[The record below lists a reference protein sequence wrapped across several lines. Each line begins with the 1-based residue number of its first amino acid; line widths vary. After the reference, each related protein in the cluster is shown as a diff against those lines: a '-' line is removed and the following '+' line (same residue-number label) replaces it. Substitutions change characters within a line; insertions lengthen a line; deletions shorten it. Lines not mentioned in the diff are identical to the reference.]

1 MSEKIIIPI
10 VGMRFSKVFK
20 GLTKDEATKKSE
32 ELLEGISKG
41 ERVVLMAE
49 NDNPHDP
56 LAVISYM
63 KGDFYGWVKAAQ
75 KNIVRLLM
83 KDEQVV
89 ASYVCGSHVTY
100 FVEIETEGPL
110 ELHWEKL
117 YSMDTC
123 PLNDRIVTSMPLDER
138 RIAAEESEFR
148 RLLAE
153 VKRANLSSTEGCSCG
168 DLDSV
173 EGCSCGDLH
182 SAEVSSC
189 SDLHSMKVTSCSD
202 LDSVEVTKLRE
213 AFMDCAERMV
223 ESLGCSLSRESE
235 LTMSYVATSLMML
248 VADPKSKE
256 WGGEKLEQLAEK
268 AERKAADTT
277 RDTGEAIFNT
287 MLDSALNDTVMF
299 ERYEHSKGC
308 AIGKMKV
315 AQRRKCAGEL
325 KEWLRTMTSL
335 YDLLT
340 PLEDKNW
347 KELAAQI
354 RYLALAR
361 TDLYRVM
368 AAIALV
374 KKLEDSGVKSAYKGR
389 KEETLFTTEEEC
401 RKKAEEMK
409 ALLGDKAKIG
419 LDTSAENPLSCAVV
433 DIVKKK
439 WKVANPNTPALIRFL
454 TQYCGIELKKQE
466 KSVSNK
472 LRDLF
477 R

>member
-32 ELLEGISKG
+32 ELLEGISTG

-49 NDNPHDP
+49 HDNPHAP
-56 LAVISYM
+56 QAVISYM

-110 ELHWEKL
+110 ELHWEKV
-117 YSMDTC
+117 YSMDNC

-153 VKRANLSSTEGCSCG
+153 VKRTNLSSTEVC
-168 DLDSV
+168 
-173 EGCSCGDLH
+173 
-182 SAEVSSC
+182 SC
-189 SDLHSMKVTSCSD
+189 SDLHSMKVSSCSD
-202 LDSVEVTKLRE
+202 LHSNEVTKLRAE
-213 AFMDCAERMV
+213 FMDCAERMV

-315 AQRRKCAGEL
+315 TQRRECAGEL

-374 KKLEDSGVKSAYKGR
+374 KKLEDSGEKSAYKGR
-389 KEETLFTTEEEC
+389 KEETFFATEEEC

-409 ALLGDKAKIG
+409 ALLGDKVKIG

-433 DIVKKK
+433 DIVKNK
-439 WKVANPNTPALIRFL
+439 WKVAYPNAPALVRFL

>member
-1 MSEKIIIPI
+1 
-10 VGMRFSKVFK
+10 MRYSKVFK
-20 GLTKDEATKKSE
+20 GMTKDEATKKSE
-32 ELLEGISKG
+32 RLLEGISKG

-49 NDNPHDP
+49 NDNPVDP
-56 LAVISYM
+56 QAVISYM
-63 KGDFYGWVKAAQ
+63 KGDFYGWVKAAL

-117 YSMDTC
+117 YSMDNC

-153 VKRANLSSTEGCSCG
+153 VKRANLSSTEGCSC
-168 DLDSV
+168 
-173 EGCSCGDLH
+173 
-182 SAEVSSC
+182 
-189 SDLHSMKVTSCSD
+189 SD
-202 LDSVEVTKLRE
+202 LDSNEVTKLRE
-213 AFMDCAERMV
+213 SFMDCAERMV

-235 LTMSYVATSLMML
+235 LTMNYVATSLMML

-308 AIGKMKV
+308 EIGKMKV

-361 TDLYRVM
+361 TDLYSVM

-374 KKLEDSGVKSAYKGR
+374 KKLEDNGEKRANKKRNNES
-389 KEETLFTTEEEC
+389 LFATEEES
-401 RKKAEEMK
+401 RKMAKLFLASLPKDIELILNCEE
-409 ALLGDKAKIG
+409 D
-419 LDTSAENPLSCAVV
+419 NPLSIEAVKFANKY
-433 DIVKKK
+433 KKRNYG
-439 WKVANPNTPALIRFL
+439 VPALIRFL
-454 TQYCGIELKKQE
+454 CNYCHVQLTTQFNSAKTPIGNIRR
-466 KSVSNK
+466 NI
-472 LRDLF
+472 
-477 R
+477 

>member
-1 MSEKIIIPI
+1 
-10 VGMRFSKVFK
+10 MRYSKVFK
-20 GLTKDEATKKSE
+20 GMTKDEATEASQAH
-32 ELLEGISKG
+32 LEGISKG
-41 ERVVLMAE
+41 ERVVLMSE
-49 NDNPHDP
+49 NDNPVDP
-56 LAVISYM
+56 QAVISYM
-63 KGDFYGWVKAAQ
+63 KGDFYGWVKAAL

-100 FVEIETEGPL
+100 FVEIEIEGPL
-110 ELHWEKL
+110 ELQWEKL
-117 YSMDTC
+117 YSMDNC

-153 VKRANLSSTEGCSCG
+153 VKRANLSSTEVC
-168 DLDSV
+168 
-173 EGCSCGDLH
+173 
-182 SAEVSSC
+182 SC
-189 SDLHSMKVTSCSD
+189 SDLHSMKVSSCSD
-202 LDSVEVTKLRE
+202 LHSNEVTKLRA

-235 LTMSYVATSLMML
+235 LTMSFVATSLMML

-287 MLDSALNDTVMF
+287 MLDSALNDTAMIV
-299 ERYEHSKGC
+299 RYERSVGC
-308 AIGKMKV
+308 TIAEMKV

-361 TDLYRVM
+361 TDLYSVM

-374 KKLEDSGVKSAYKGR
+374 VRIEDSGKKSAYEGKNN
-389 KEETLFTTEEEC
+389 EYLFATEEES
-401 RKKAEEMK
+401 RKM
-409 ALLGDKAKIG
+409 AKIFLASLPKDIELI
-419 LDTSAENPLSCAVV
+419 LDCEEDNPLSIEAVKFANKY
-433 DIVKKK
+433 KKRNYG
-439 WKVANPNTPALIRFL
+439 APALIRFL
-454 TQYCGIELKKQE
+454 CNDCEVQLTTQFNSVKKPIGIIRR
-466 KSVSNK
+466 NI
-472 LRDLF
+472 
-477 R
+477 

>member
-10 VGMRFSKVFK
+10 VGMRYSKVFK
-20 GLTKDEATKKSE
+20 GLTKDEATEASQAH
-32 ELLEGISKG
+32 LEGISKG

-49 NDNPHDP
+49 NDNPVDP
-56 LAVISYM
+56 QAVISYM
-63 KGDFYGWVKAAQ
+63 KGDFYGWVKAAL

-89 ASYVCGSHVTY
+89 ASYLCGSHVTY

-117 YSMDTC
+117 YSMDNC

-153 VKRANLSSTEGCSCG
+153 VKRANLH
-168 DLDSV
+168 L
-173 EGCSCGDLH
+173 
-182 SAEVSSC
+182 AEVSSC
-189 SDLHSMKVTSCSD
+189 SDL
-202 LDSVEVTKLRE
+202 DSNEVTKLRA

-235 LTMSYVATSLMML
+235 LTMSFVATSLMML

-287 MLDSALNDTVMF
+287 MLDSALNDRVMF

-308 AIGKMKV
+308 EIGKMKV

-361 TDLYRVM
+361 TDLYSVM

-374 KKLEDSGVKSAYKGR
+374 KKLEDNGEKSAYKGR

-409 ALLGDKAKIG
+409 ALLGDKVKIG

-433 DIVKKK
+433 DIVKNK
-439 WKVANPNTPALIRFL
+439 WKVANPNAPALVRFL

>member
-1 MSEKIIIPI
+1 MNEKIIIPI
-10 VGMRFSKVFK
+10 VGMRYSKVFK
-20 GLTKDEATKKSE
+20 GMTKDEATEASQAH
-32 ELLEGISKG
+32 LEGISKG

-49 NDNPHDP
+49 NDNPVDP
-56 LAVISYM
+56 QAVISYM
-63 KGDFYGWVKAAQ
+63 KGDFYGWVKAAL

-117 YSMDTC
+117 YSMDNC

-153 VKRANLSSTEGCSCG
+153 VKRANLH
-168 DLDSV
+168 L
-173 EGCSCGDLH
+173 
-182 SAEVSSC
+182 AEVSSC
-189 SDLHSMKVTSCSD
+189 SDL
-202 LDSVEVTKLRE
+202 DSNEVTKLRA

-235 LTMSYVATSLMML
+235 LTMSFVATSLMML

-287 MLDSALNDTVMF
+287 MLDSALNDRVMF

-315 AQRRKCAGEL
+315 TQRRECAGEL

-361 TDLYRVM
+361 TDLYSVM

-374 KKLEDSGVKSAYKGR
+374 KKLEDSGEKSAYKGR
-389 KEETLFTTEEEC
+389 KEETFFATEEEC

-409 ALLGDKAKIG
+409 ALLGDKVKIG

-439 WKVANPNTPALIRFL
+439 WKVANPNAPALVRFL

>member
-1 MSEKIIIPI
+1 MNEKIIIPI
-10 VGMRFSKVFK
+10 VGMRYSKVFK
-20 GLTKDEATKKSE
+20 GMTKDEATEASQAH
-32 ELLEGISKG
+32 LEGISKG

-49 NDNPHDP
+49 NDNPVDP
-56 LAVISYM
+56 QAVISYM
-63 KGDFYGWVKAAQ
+63 KGDFYGWVKAAL

-117 YSMDTC
+117 YSMDNC

-153 VKRANLSSTEGCSCG
+153 VKRANLH
-168 DLDSV
+168 L
-173 EGCSCGDLH
+173 
-182 SAEVSSC
+182 AEVSSC
-189 SDLHSMKVTSCSD
+189 SDL
-202 LDSVEVTKLRE
+202 DSNEVTKLRA

-235 LTMSYVATSLMML
+235 LTMSFVATSLMML

-287 MLDSALNDTVMF
+287 MLDSALNDRVMF

-315 AQRRKCAGEL
+315 TQRRECAGEL

-361 TDLYRVM
+361 TDLYSVM

-374 KKLEDSGVKSAYKGR
+374 KKLEDSGEKSAYKGR
-389 KEETLFTTEEEC
+389 KEETFFATEEEC

-409 ALLGDKAKIG
+409 ALLGDKVKIG

-433 DIVKKK
+433 DIVKNK
-439 WKVANPNTPALIRFL
+439 WKVANPNAPALVRFL

>member
-83 KDEQVV
+83 KDDQVE
-89 ASYVCGSHVTY
+89 ATYVCGSHVTY

-153 VKRANLSSTEGCSCG
+153 VKRANLHSAEVCSCG

-173 EGCSCGDLH
+173 EGCSCSDLH
-182 SAEVSSC
+182 SMKVSSC
-189 SDLHSMKVTSCSD
+189 SDLHSN
-202 LDSVEVTKLRE
+202 EVTKLRA

-287 MLDSALNDTVMF
+287 MLDSALNDTAMIV
-299 ERYEHSKGC
+299 RYERFVGC
-308 AIGKMKV
+308 TIAEMKV
-315 AQRRKCAGEL
+315 TQRRKCAGEL
-325 KEWLRTMTSL
+325 KEWLRTMASL

-374 KKLEDSGVKSAYKGR
+374 KRIEDSGEKSAYKGR
-389 KEETLFTTEEEC
+389 KEESLFATEMEC
-401 RKKAEEMK
+401 REKAEEMK
-409 ALLGDKAKIG
+409 ALLGDKVKIG

-439 WKVANPNTPALIRFL
+439 WKVANPNAPALIRFL

>member
-1 MSEKIIIPI
+1 MNEKIIIPI
-10 VGMRFSKVFK
+10 VGMRYSKVFK
-20 GLTKDEATKKSE
+20 GMTKDEATEASQAH
-32 ELLEGISKG
+32 LEGISKG
-41 ERVVLMAE
+41 ERVVLMSE
-49 NDNPHDP
+49 NDNPVDP
-56 LAVISYM
+56 QAVISYM
-63 KGDFYGWVKAAQ
+63 KGDFYGWVKAAL

-117 YSMDTC
+117 YSMDNC

-153 VKRANLSSTEGCSCG
+153 VKRANLH
-168 DLDSV
+168 L
-173 EGCSCGDLH
+173 
-182 SAEVSSC
+182 AEVSSC
-189 SDLHSMKVTSCSD
+189 SDL
-202 LDSVEVTKLRE
+202 DSNEVTKLRA

-235 LTMSYVATSLMML
+235 LTMSFVATSLMML

-315 AQRRKCAGEL
+315 TQRRECAGEL

-361 TDLYRVM
+361 TDLYSVM

-374 KKLEDSGVKSAYKGR
+374 KKLEDSGEKSAYKGR
-389 KEETLFTTEEEC
+389 KEETFFATEEEC

-409 ALLGDKAKIG
+409 ALLGDKVKIG

-433 DIVKKK
+433 DIVKNK
-439 WKVANPNTPALIRFL
+439 WKVANPNAPALVRFL

>member
-1 MSEKIIIPI
+1 MNEKIIIPI
-10 VGMRFSKVFK
+10 VGMRYSKVFK
-20 GLTKDEATKKSE
+20 GMTKDEATEASQAH
-32 ELLEGISKG
+32 LEGISKG

-49 NDNPHDP
+49 NDNPVDP
-56 LAVISYM
+56 QAVISYM
-63 KGDFYGWVKAAQ
+63 KGDFYGWVKAAL

-153 VKRANLSSTEGCSCG
+153 VKRANLH
-168 DLDSV
+168 L
-173 EGCSCGDLH
+173 
-182 SAEVSSC
+182 AEVSSC
-189 SDLHSMKVTSCSD
+189 SDL
-202 LDSVEVTKLRE
+202 DSNEVTKLRA

-235 LTMSYVATSLMML
+235 LTMSFVATSLMML

-315 AQRRKCAGEL
+315 TQRRECAGEL

-374 KKLEDSGVKSAYKGR
+374 KKLEDSGEKSAYKGR
-389 KEETLFTTEEEC
+389 KEETFFATEEEC

-409 ALLGDKAKIG
+409 ALLGDKVKIG

-433 DIVKKK
+433 DIVKNK
-439 WKVANPNTPALIRFL
+439 WKVANPNAPALVRFL

>member
-1 MSEKIIIPI
+1 MNEKIIIPI
-10 VGMRFSKVFK
+10 VGMRYSKVFK
-20 GLTKDEATKKSE
+20 GMTKDEATEASQAH
-32 ELLEGISKG
+32 LEGISKG

-49 NDNPHDP
+49 NDNPVDP
-56 LAVISYM
+56 QAVISYM
-63 KGDFYGWVKAAQ
+63 KGDFYGWVKAAL

-117 YSMDTC
+117 YSMDNC

-153 VKRANLSSTEGCSCG
+153 VKRANLH
-168 DLDSV
+168 L
-173 EGCSCGDLH
+173 
-182 SAEVSSC
+182 AEVS
-189 SDLHSMKVTSCSD
+189 SCSD
-202 LDSVEVTKLRE
+202 LDSVEVTKLRA

-235 LTMSYVATSLMML
+235 LTMSFVATSLMML

-315 AQRRKCAGEL
+315 TQRRECAGEL

-361 TDLYRVM
+361 TDLYSVM

-374 KKLEDSGVKSAYKGR
+374 KKLEDSGEKSAYKGR
-389 KEETLFTTEEEC
+389 KEETFFATEEEC

-409 ALLGDKAKIG
+409 ALLGDKVKIG

-433 DIVKKK
+433 DIVKNK
-439 WKVANPNTPALIRFL
+439 WKVAYPNAPALVRFL

>member
-1 MSEKIIIPI
+1 MNEKIIIPI
-10 VGMRFSKVFK
+10 VGMRYSKVFK
-20 GLTKDEATKKSE
+20 GMTKDEATEASQAH
-32 ELLEGISKG
+32 LEGISKG
-41 ERVVLMAE
+41 ERVVLTTE
-49 NDNPHDP
+49 NDNPVDP
-56 LAVISYM
+56 QAVISYM
-63 KGDFYGWVKAAQ
+63 KGDFYGWVKAAL

-117 YSMDTC
+117 YSMDNC

-153 VKRANLSSTEGCSCG
+153 VKRANLH
-168 DLDSV
+168 L
-173 EGCSCGDLH
+173 
-182 SAEVSSC
+182 AEVSSC
-189 SDLHSMKVTSCSD
+189 SDL
-202 LDSVEVTKLRE
+202 DSNEVTKLRA

-223 ESLGCSLSRESE
+223 ESSGCSLSRESE

-248 VADPKSKE
+248 LADPKSKE

-315 AQRRKCAGEL
+315 TQRRECAGEL

-361 TDLYRVM
+361 TDLYSVM

-374 KKLEDSGVKSAYKGR
+374 KKLEDSGEKSAYKGR
-389 KEETLFTTEEEC
+389 KEETFFATEEEC

-409 ALLGDKAKIG
+409 ALLGDKVKIG

-433 DIVKKK
+433 DIVKNK
-439 WKVANPNTPALIRFL
+439 WKVAYPNAPALVRFL

>member
-1 MSEKIIIPI
+1 MNEKIIIPI
-10 VGMRFSKVFK
+10 VGMRYSKVFK
-20 GLTKDEATKKSE
+20 GMTKDEATEASQAH
-32 ELLEGISKG
+32 LEGISKG

-63 KGDFYGWVKAAQ
+63 KGDFYGWVKAGQ

-83 KDEQVV
+83 KDDQVV

-117 YSMDTC
+117 YSMDNC
-123 PLNDRIVTSMPLDER
+123 PLNHRIVTSMPLDER

-153 VKRANLSSTEGCSCG
+153 VKRANLH
-168 DLDSV
+168 L
-173 EGCSCGDLH
+173 
-182 SAEVSSC
+182 AEVSSC
-189 SDLHSMKVTSCSD
+189 SDL
-202 LDSVEVTKLRE
+202 DSNEVTKLRA

-374 KKLEDSGVKSAYKGR
+374 KKLEDSGEKSAYKGR
-389 KEETLFTTEEEC
+389 KEETFFTTEEEC

-409 ALLGDKAKIG
+409 ALLGDKVKIG

-433 DIVKKK
+433 DIVKNK
-439 WKVANPNTPALIRFL
+439 WKVAYPNAPALVRFL

>member
-1 MSEKIIIPI
+1 MNEKIIIPI
-10 VGMRFSKVFK
+10 VGMRYSKVFK
-20 GLTKDEATKKSE
+20 GMTKDEATEASQAH
-32 ELLEGISKG
+32 LEGISKG

-49 NDNPHDP
+49 NDNPVDP
-56 LAVISYM
+56 QAVISYM
-63 KGDFYGWVKAAQ
+63 KGDFYGWVKAAL

-117 YSMDTC
+117 YSMDNC

-153 VKRANLSSTEGCSCG
+153 VKRANLH
-168 DLDSV
+168 L
-173 EGCSCGDLH
+173 
-182 SAEVSSC
+182 AEVSSC
-189 SDLHSMKVTSCSD
+189 SDL
-202 LDSVEVTKLRE
+202 DSNEVTKLRA

-235 LTMSYVATSLMML
+235 LTMSFVATSLMML

-315 AQRRKCAGEL
+315 TQRRECAGEL

-361 TDLYRVM
+361 TDLYSVM

-374 KKLEDSGVKSAYKGR
+374 KRLEDNGEKSAYKGR
-389 KEETLFTTEEEC
+389 KEETFFATEEEC

-409 ALLGDKAKIG
+409 ALLGDKVKIG

-439 WKVANPNTPALIRFL
+439 WKVAYPNTPALVRFL

>member
-1 MSEKIIIPI
+1 MNEKIIIPI
-10 VGMRFSKVFK
+10 VGMRYSKVFK
-20 GLTKDEATKKSE
+20 GMTKDEATEASQAH
-32 ELLEGISKG
+32 LEGISKG
-41 ERVVLMAE
+41 ERVVLMSE
-49 NDNPHDP
+49 NDNPVDP
-56 LAVISYM
+56 QAVISYM
-63 KGDFYGWVKAAQ
+63 KGDFYGWVKAAL

-117 YSMDTC
+117 YSMDNC

-153 VKRANLSSTEGCSCG
+153 VKRANLH
-168 DLDSV
+168 L
-173 EGCSCGDLH
+173 
-182 SAEVSSC
+182 AEVSSC
-189 SDLHSMKVTSCSD
+189 SDL
-202 LDSVEVTKLRE
+202 DSNEVTKLRA

-235 LTMSYVATSLMML
+235 LTMSFVATSLMML

-299 ERYEHSKGC
+299 ERYEHSKVC

-374 KKLEDSGVKSAYKGR
+374 KKLEDSGEKSAYKGR
-389 KEETLFTTEEEC
+389 KEETFFATEEEC

-409 ALLGDKAKIG
+409 ALLGDKVKIG

-433 DIVKKK
+433 DIVKNK
-439 WKVANPNTPALIRFL
+439 WKVANPNAPALVRFL

>member
-1 MSEKIIIPI
+1 MNEKIIIPI
-10 VGMRFSKVFK
+10 VGMRYSKVFK
-20 GLTKDEATKKSE
+20 GMTKDEATEASQAH
-32 ELLEGISKG
+32 LEGISKG

-49 NDNPHDP
+49 NDNPVDP
-56 LAVISYM
+56 QAVISYM
-63 KGDFYGWVKAAQ
+63 KGDFYGWVKAAL

-117 YSMDTC
+117 YSMDNC

-153 VKRANLSSTEGCSCG
+153 VKRANLH
-168 DLDSV
+168 L
-173 EGCSCGDLH
+173 
-182 SAEVSSC
+182 AEVSSC
-189 SDLHSMKVTSCSD
+189 SDL
-202 LDSVEVTKLRE
+202 DSNEVTKLRA

-235 LTMSYVATSLMML
+235 LTMSFVATSLMML

-315 AQRRKCAGEL
+315 TQRRECAGEL

-374 KKLEDSGVKSAYKGR
+374 KKLEDSGEKSAYKGR
-389 KEETLFTTEEEC
+389 KEETFFATEEEC

-409 ALLGDKAKIG
+409 ALLGDKVKIG

-433 DIVKKK
+433 DIVKNK
-439 WKVANPNTPALIRFL
+439 WKVANPNAPALVRFL

>member
-1 MSEKIIIPI
+1 MNEKIIIPI

-32 ELLEGISKG
+32 DLLEGISKG

-56 LAVISYM
+56 QAVISYM
-63 KGDFYGWVKAAQ
+63 KGDFYGWVKAAL

-117 YSMDTC
+117 YSMDNC

-153 VKRANLSSTEGCSCG
+153 VKRANL
-168 DLDSV
+168 
-173 EGCSCGDLH
+173 H
-182 SAEVSSC
+182 SMKVSSC
-189 SDLHSMKVTSCSD
+189 SDL
-202 LDSVEVTKLRE
+202 DSNEVTKLRA

-361 TDLYRVM
+361 TDLYSVM

-374 KKLEDSGVKSAYKGR
+374 KKLEDSGEKSAYKGR

-409 ALLGDKAKIG
+409 ALLGDKVKIG

-433 DIVKKK
+433 DIVKNK
-439 WKVANPNTPALIRFL
+439 WKVAYPNAPALVRFL

>member
-1 MSEKIIIPI
+1 MNEKIIIPI
-10 VGMRFSKVFK
+10 VGMRYSKVFK
-20 GLTKDEATKKSE
+20 GMTKDEATEASQAH
-32 ELLEGISKG
+32 LEGISKG
-41 ERVVLMAE
+41 ERVVLMSE
-49 NDNPHDP
+49 NDNPVDP
-56 LAVISYM
+56 QAVISYM
-63 KGDFYGWVKAAQ
+63 KGDFYGWVKAAL

-117 YSMDTC
+117 YSMDNC

-153 VKRANLSSTEGCSCG
+153 VKRANL
-168 DLDSV
+168 
-173 EGCSCGDLH
+173 H
-182 SAEVSSC
+182 SMKVSSC
-189 SDLHSMKVTSCSD
+189 SDL
-202 LDSVEVTKLRE
+202 DSNEVTKLRA

-235 LTMSYVATSLMML
+235 LTMSFVATSLMML

-315 AQRRKCAGEL
+315 TQRRECAGEL

-361 TDLYRVM
+361 TDLYSVM

-374 KKLEDSGVKSAYKGR
+374 KKLEDSGEKSAYKGR

-433 DIVKKK
+433 DIVKNK
-439 WKVANPNTPALIRFL
+439 WKVAYPNAPALVRFL

>member
-1 MSEKIIIPI
+1 MNEKIIIPI
-10 VGMRFSKVFK
+10 VGMRYSKVFK
-20 GLTKDEATKKSE
+20 GMTKDEATEASQAH
-32 ELLEGISKG
+32 LEGISKG
-41 ERVVLMAE
+41 ERVVLMSE
-49 NDNPHDP
+49 NDNPVDP
-56 LAVISYM
+56 QAVISYM
-63 KGDFYGWVKAAQ
+63 KGDFYGWVKAAL

-117 YSMDTC
+117 YSMDNC

-153 VKRANLSSTEGCSCG
+153 VKRANLSSTEVC
-168 DLDSV
+168 
-173 EGCSCGDLH
+173 
-182 SAEVSSC
+182 SC
-189 SDLHSMKVTSCSD
+189 SDLHSN
-202 LDSVEVTKLRE
+202 EVTKLRA

-315 AQRRKCAGEL
+315 TQRRECAGEL

-361 TDLYRVM
+361 TDLYSVM

-374 KKLEDSGVKSAYKGR
+374 KKLEDSGEKSAYKGR

-409 ALLGDKAKIG
+409 ALLGDKVKIG

-439 WKVANPNTPALIRFL
+439 WKVANPNAPALVRFL

>member
-32 ELLEGISKG
+32 DLLEGISKG

-83 KDEQVV
+83 KDDQAV

-117 YSMDTC
+117 YSMDNC

-153 VKRANLSSTEGCSCG
+153 VKRANLHSAEVCSCG

-173 EGCSCGDLH
+173 EGCSCSDLH
-182 SAEVSSC
+182 SMKVSSC
-189 SDLHSMKVTSCSD
+189 SDLHSN
-202 LDSVEVTKLRE
+202 EVTKLRA

-287 MLDSALNDTVMF
+287 MLDSALNDTAML
-299 ERYEHSKGC
+299 ERYERSVGC
-308 AIGKMKV
+308 TIAEMKV
-315 AQRRKCAGEL
+315 TQRRKCAGEL

-354 RYLALAR
+354 RYLAFAR

-374 KKLEDSGVKSAYKGR
+374 KKLEDSGEKSAYEGKNN
-389 KEETLFTTEEEC
+389 ESLFATEEES
-401 RKKAEEMK
+401 RKMAKKFLASLPKDIELILNSEE
-409 ALLGDKAKIG
+409 D
-419 LDTSAENPLSCAVV
+419 NPLTIEA
-433 DIVKKK
+433 IKFANKYKKRNYG
-439 WKVANPNTPALIRFL
+439 APALIRFL
-454 TQYCGIELKKQE
+454 CNYCHVQLTVLFGSA
-466 KSVSNK
+466 KSKIGVIRRNI
-472 LRDLF
+472 
-477 R
+477 

>member
-20 GLTKDEATKKSE
+20 GLTKDEATNKSE
-32 ELLEGISKG
+32 DLLEGISKG

-56 LAVISYM
+56 QAVISYM

-117 YSMDTC
+117 YSMDNC

-153 VKRANLSSTEGCSCG
+153 VKRANLNSN
-168 DLDSV
+168 

-189 SDLHSMKVTSCSD
+189 SDLHSN
-202 LDSVEVTKLRE
+202 EVTKLRA

-308 AIGKMKV
+308 AIAEMKV
-315 AQRRKCAGEL
+315 TQRRKCAGEL

-374 KKLEDSGVKSAYKGR
+374 KKLEDSGEKSAYKGR

-419 LDTSAENPLSCAVV
+419 LDTSAENPLSCAVI

>member
-1 MSEKIIIPI
+1 MNEKIIIPI
-10 VGMRFSKVFK
+10 VGMRYSKVFK
-20 GLTKDEATKKSE
+20 GMTKDEATEASQAH
-32 ELLEGISKG
+32 LEGISKG

-49 NDNPHDP
+49 NDNPVDP
-56 LAVISYM
+56 QAVISYM
-63 KGDFYGWVKAAQ
+63 KGDFYGWVKAAL

-117 YSMDTC
+117 YSMDNC

-153 VKRANLSSTEGCSCG
+153 VKRANLH
-168 DLDSV
+168 L
-173 EGCSCGDLH
+173 
-182 SAEVSSC
+182 AEVSSC
-189 SDLHSMKVTSCSD
+189 SDL
-202 LDSVEVTKLRE
+202 DSNEVTKLRA

-235 LTMSYVATSLMML
+235 LTMSFVATSLMML

-315 AQRRKCAGEL
+315 TQRRECAGEL

-361 TDLYRVM
+361 TDLYSVM

-374 KKLEDSGVKSAYKGR
+374 KKLEDSGEKSAYKGR

-409 ALLGDKAKIG
+409 ALLGDKVKIG

-433 DIVKKK
+433 DIVKNK
-439 WKVANPNTPALIRFL
+439 WKVANPNAPALVRFL

>member
-49 NDNPHDP
+49 NDNEHDP
-56 LAVISYM
+56 QAVISYM

-75 KNIVRLLM
+75 KNIVRLMM
-83 KDEQVV
+83 KDDQVE
-89 ASYVCGSHVTY
+89 ATYVCGSHVTY

-117 YSMDTC
+117 YSMDNC

-148 RLLAE
+148 RLLSE
-153 VKRANLSSTEGCSCG
+153 VKRANLSSTEVCSCG

-173 EGCSCGDLH
+173 EGF
-182 SAEVSSC
+182 SC
-189 SDLHSMKVTSCSD
+189 SDLHSMKVSSCSD
-202 LDSVEVTKLRE
+202 LHSNEVTKLRA

-287 MLDSALNDTVMF
+287 MLDSALNYTAMIV
-299 ERYEHSKGC
+299 RYERFVGC
-308 AIGKMKV
+308 TIAEMKV
-315 AQRRKCAGEL
+315 TQRRKCAGEL

-354 RYLALAR
+354 RYLAFAR

-374 KKLEDSGVKSAYKGR
+374 KRIEDSGEKSAYKGR
-389 KEETLFTTEEEC
+389 KKLSSPPRRNVAKRQ
-401 RKKAEEMK
+401 RK
-409 ALLGDKAKIG
+409 
-419 LDTSAENPLSCAVV
+419 
-433 DIVKKK
+433 
-439 WKVANPNTPALIRFL
+439 
-454 TQYCGIELKKQE
+454 
-466 KSVSNK
+466 
-472 LRDLF
+472 
-477 R
+477 

>member
-1 MSEKIIIPI
+1 MNEKIIIPI
-10 VGMRFSKVFK
+10 VGMRYSKVFK
-20 GLTKDEATKKSE
+20 GMTKDEATEASQAH
-32 ELLEGISKG
+32 LEGISKG

-49 NDNPHDP
+49 NDNPVDP
-56 LAVISYM
+56 QAVISYM
-63 KGDFYGWVKAAQ
+63 KGDFYGWVKAAL

-117 YSMDTC
+117 YSMDNC

-153 VKRANLSSTEGCSCG
+153 VKRANLH
-168 DLDSV
+168 L
-173 EGCSCGDLH
+173 
-182 SAEVSSC
+182 AEVSSC
-189 SDLHSMKVTSCSD
+189 SDL
-202 LDSVEVTKLRE
+202 DSNEVTKLRA

-315 AQRRKCAGEL
+315 TQRRECAGEL

-374 KKLEDSGVKSAYKGR
+374 KKLEDSGEKSAYKGR

>member
-1 MSEKIIIPI
+1 MNEKIIIPI
-10 VGMRFSKVFK
+10 VGMRYSKVFK
-20 GLTKDEATKKSE
+20 GMTKDEATEASQAH
-32 ELLEGISKG
+32 LAGISKG
-41 ERVVLMAE
+41 ERVVLRAE
-49 NDNPHDP
+49 NDNPVDP
-56 LAVISYM
+56 QAVISYM

-117 YSMDTC
+117 YSMDNC

-153 VKRANLSSTEGCSCG
+153 VKRANLH
-168 DLDSV
+168 L
-173 EGCSCGDLH
+173 
-182 SAEVSSC
+182 AEVSSC
-189 SDLHSMKVTSCSD
+189 SDL
-202 LDSVEVTKLRE
+202 DSNEVTKLRA

-248 VADPKSKE
+248 LADPKSKE

-315 AQRRKCAGEL
+315 TQRRECAGEL

-361 TDLYRVM
+361 TDLYSVM

-374 KKLEDSGVKSAYKGR
+374 KKLEDSGEKSAYKGR
-389 KEETLFTTEEEC
+389 KEETFFATEEEC

-433 DIVKKK
+433 DIVKNK
-439 WKVANPNTPALIRFL
+439 WKVANPNAPALVRFL

>member
-1 MSEKIIIPI
+1 MNEKIIIPI
-10 VGMRFSKVFK
+10 VGMRYSKVFK
-20 GLTKDEATKKSE
+20 GMPKDEATEASQAH
-32 ELLEGISKG
+32 LEGISKG
-41 ERVVLMAE
+41 ERVVLMSE
-49 NDNPHDP
+49 NDNPVDP
-56 LAVISYM
+56 QAVISYM
-63 KGDFYGWVKAAQ
+63 KGDFYGWVKAAL

-117 YSMDTC
+117 YSMDNC

-153 VKRANLSSTEGCSCG
+153 VKRANLH
-168 DLDSV
+168 L
-173 EGCSCGDLH
+173 
-182 SAEVSSC
+182 AEVSSC
-189 SDLHSMKVTSCSD
+189 SDL
-202 LDSVEVTKLRE
+202 DSNEVTKLRA

-235 LTMSYVATSLMML
+235 LTMSFVATSLMML

-315 AQRRKCAGEL
+315 TQRRECAGEL

-361 TDLYRVM
+361 TDLYSVM

-374 KKLEDSGVKSAYKGR
+374 KKLEDSGEKSAYKGR
-389 KEETLFTTEEEC
+389 KEETFFATEEEC

-409 ALLGDKAKIG
+409 ALLGDKVKIG

-433 DIVKKK
+433 DIVKNK
-439 WKVANPNTPALIRFL
+439 WKVAYPNAPALVRFL

>member
-1 MSEKIIIPI
+1 
-10 VGMRFSKVFK
+10 
-20 GLTKDEATKKSE
+20 
-32 ELLEGISKG
+32 
-41 ERVVLMAE
+41 
-49 NDNPHDP
+49 
-56 LAVISYM
+56 M
-63 KGDFYGWVKAAQ
+63 K
-75 KNIVRLLM
+75 
-83 KDEQVV
+83 
-89 ASYVCGSHVTY
+89 
-100 FVEIETEGPL
+100 
-110 ELHWEKL
+110 
-117 YSMDTC
+117 
-123 PLNDRIVTSMPLDER
+123 
-138 RIAAEESEFR
+138 
-148 RLLAE
+148 
-153 VKRANLSSTEGCSCG
+153 
-168 DLDSV
+168 
-173 EGCSCGDLH
+173 
-182 SAEVSSC
+182 
-189 SDLHSMKVTSCSD
+189 
-202 LDSVEVTKLRE
+202 VTKLRA

-235 LTMSYVATSLMML
+235 LTMSFVATSLMML

-287 MLDSALNDTVMF
+287 MLDSALNDKVMF

-308 AIGKMKV
+308 EIGKMKV

-325 KEWLRTMTSL
+325 KDWLHTMTSL

-361 TDLYRVM
+361 TDLYSVM

-374 KKLEDSGVKSAYKGR
+374 KKLEDNGEKSAYKGR

-409 ALLGDKAKIG
+409 ALLGDKVKIG

-433 DIVKKK
+433 DIVKNK
-439 WKVANPNTPALIRFL
+439 WKVANPNAPALVRFL

>member
-1 MSEKIIIPI
+1 MNEKIIIPI
-10 VGMRFSKVFK
+10 VGMRYSKVFK
-20 GLTKDEATKKSE
+20 GMTKDEATEASQAH
-32 ELLEGISKG
+32 LEGISKG

-49 NDNPHDP
+49 NDNPVDP
-56 LAVISYM
+56 QAVISYM
-63 KGDFYGWVKAAQ
+63 KGDFYGWVKAAL

-117 YSMDTC
+117 YSMDNC

-153 VKRANLSSTEGCSCG
+153 VKRANLH
-168 DLDSV
+168 L
-173 EGCSCGDLH
+173 
-182 SAEVSSC
+182 AEVSSC
-189 SDLHSMKVTSCSD
+189 SDL
-202 LDSVEVTKLRE
+202 DSNEVTKLRA

-235 LTMSYVATSLMML
+235 LTMSFVATSLMML

-315 AQRRKCAGEL
+315 TQRRECAGEL

-340 PLEDKNW
+340 PLESKNW

-361 TDLYRVM
+361 TDLYSVM

-374 KKLEDSGVKSAYKGR
+374 KKLEDSGEKSAYKGR

-409 ALLGDKAKIG
+409 ALLGDKVKIG

-433 DIVKKK
+433 DIVKNK
-439 WKVANPNTPALIRFL
+439 WKVANPNAPALVRFL

>member
-63 KGDFYGWVKAAQ
+63 KGDFYGWVKAAL

-117 YSMDTC
+117 YSMDNC

-153 VKRANLSSTEGCSCG
+153 VKRANLH
-168 DLDSV
+168 L
-173 EGCSCGDLH
+173 
-182 SAEVSSC
+182 AEVSSC
-189 SDLHSMKVTSCSD
+189 SDL
-202 LDSVEVTKLRE
+202 DSNEVTKLRA

-308 AIGKMKV
+308 AIGRMKV
-315 AQRRKCAGEL
+315 AQRRKCACEL
-325 KEWLRTMTSL
+325 KEWLRTMASL

-361 TDLYRVM
+361 TDLYSVM

-374 KKLEDSGVKSAYKGR
+374 KKLEDSGEKSAYKGR
-389 KEETLFTTEEEC
+389 KEETFFATEEEC

-409 ALLGDKAKIG
+409 ALLGDKVKIG

-433 DIVKKK
+433 DIVKNK
-439 WKVANPNTPALIRFL
+439 WKVAYPNAPALVRFL

>member
-32 ELLEGISKG
+32 DLLEGISKG

-63 KGDFYGWVKAAQ
+63 KGDFYGWVKAAL

-83 KDEQVV
+83 KDDQVE
-89 ASYVCGSHVTY
+89 ATYVCGSHVTY

-117 YSMDTC
+117 YSMDNC

-153 VKRANLSSTEGCSCG
+153 VKRANL
-168 DLDSV
+168 
-173 EGCSCGDLH
+173 H
-182 SAEVSSC
+182 SAEVCSC
-189 SDLHSMKVTSCSD
+189 SDLHSMKVSSCSD
-202 LDSVEVTKLRE
+202 LHSNEVTKLRA

-354 RYLALAR
+354 RYLAFAR

-374 KKLEDSGVKSAYKGR
+374 KKLEDSGEKSAYKGR

-409 ALLGDKAKIG
+409 ALLGDKVKIG

>member
-1 MSEKIIIPI
+1 MNEKIIIPI
-10 VGMRFSKVFK
+10 VGMRYSKVFK
-20 GLTKDEATKKSE
+20 GMTKDEATEASQAH
-32 ELLEGISKG
+32 LEGISKG
-41 ERVVLMAE
+41 ERVVLMSE
-49 NDNPHDP
+49 NDNPVDP
-56 LAVISYM
+56 QAVISYM
-63 KGDFYGWVKAAQ
+63 KGDFYGWVKAAL

-117 YSMDTC
+117 YSMDNC

-153 VKRANLSSTEGCSCG
+153 VKRANLH
-168 DLDSV
+168 L
-173 EGCSCGDLH
+173 
-182 SAEVSSC
+182 AEVSSC
-189 SDLHSMKVTSCSD
+189 SDL
-202 LDSVEVTKLRE
+202 DSNEVTKLRA

-235 LTMSYVATSLMML
+235 LTMSFVATSLMML

-315 AQRRKCAGEL
+315 TQRRECAGEL

-361 TDLYRVM
+361 TDLYSVM

-374 KKLEDSGVKSAYKGR
+374 KKLEDSGEKSAYKGR
-389 KEETLFTTEEEC
+389 KEETFFATEEEC

-439 WKVANPNTPALIRFL
+439 WNVANPNTPALIRFL

>member
-1 MSEKIIIPI
+1 MNEKIIIPI
-10 VGMRFSKVFK
+10 VGMRYSKVFK
-20 GLTKDEATKKSE
+20 GMTKDEATEASQAH
-32 ELLEGISKG
+32 LEGISKG

-49 NDNPHDP
+49 NDNPVDP
-56 LAVISYM
+56 QAVISYM
-63 KGDFYGWVKAAQ
+63 KGDFYGWVKAAL

-117 YSMDTC
+117 YSMDNC

-153 VKRANLSSTEGCSCG
+153 VKRANLH
-168 DLDSV
+168 L
-173 EGCSCGDLH
+173 
-182 SAEVSSC
+182 AEVSSC
-189 SDLHSMKVTSCSD
+189 SDL
-202 LDSVEVTKLRE
+202 DSNEVTKLRA

-235 LTMSYVATSLMML
+235 LTMSFVATSLMML

-308 AIGKMKV
+308 EIGKMKV
-315 AQRRKCAGEL
+315 TQRRECAGEL

-374 KKLEDSGVKSAYKGR
+374 KKLEDSGEKSAYKGR
-389 KEETLFTTEEEC
+389 KEETFFATEEEC

-409 ALLGDKAKIG
+409 ALLGDKVKIG

-433 DIVKKK
+433 DIVKNK
-439 WKVANPNTPALIRFL
+439 WKVANPNAPALVRFL

>member
-1 MSEKIIIPI
+1 MNEKIIIPI
-10 VGMRFSKVFK
+10 VGMRYSKVFK
-20 GLTKDEATKKSE
+20 GMTKDEATEASQAH
-32 ELLEGISKG
+32 LEGISKG
-41 ERVVLMAE
+41 ERVVLMSE
-49 NDNPHDP
+49 NDNPVDP
-56 LAVISYM
+56 QAVISYM
-63 KGDFYGWVKAAQ
+63 KGDFYGWVKAAL

-117 YSMDTC
+117 YSMDNC

-153 VKRANLSSTEGCSCG
+153 VKRANLH
-168 DLDSV
+168 L
-173 EGCSCGDLH
+173 
-182 SAEVSSC
+182 AEVSSC
-189 SDLHSMKVTSCSD
+189 SDL
-202 LDSVEVTKLRE
+202 DSNEVTKLRA

-235 LTMSYVATSLMML
+235 LTMSFVATSLMML

-308 AIGKMKV
+308 EIGKMKV
-315 AQRRKCAGEL
+315 TQRRKCAGEL

-374 KKLEDSGVKSAYKGR
+374 KKLEDSGEKSAYKGR

-409 ALLGDKAKIG
+409 ALLGDKVKIG

-433 DIVKKK
+433 DIVKNK
-439 WKVANPNTPALIRFL
+439 WKVAYPNAPALVRFL

>member
-1 MSEKIIIPI
+1 MNEKIIIPI
-10 VGMRFSKVFK
+10 VGMRYSKVFK
-20 GLTKDEATKKSE
+20 GMTKDEATEASQAH
-32 ELLEGISKG
+32 LEGISKG

-49 NDNPHDP
+49 NDNPVDP
-56 LAVISYM
+56 QAVISYM
-63 KGDFYGWVKAAQ
+63 KGDFYGWVKAAL

-117 YSMDTC
+117 YSMDNC

-153 VKRANLSSTEGCSCG
+153 VKRANLH
-168 DLDSV
+168 L
-173 EGCSCGDLH
+173 
-182 SAEVSSC
+182 AEVSSC
-189 SDLHSMKVTSCSD
+189 SDL
-202 LDSVEVTKLRE
+202 DSNEVTKLRA

-235 LTMSYVATSLMML
+235 LTMSFVATSLMML

-308 AIGKMKV
+308 EIGKMKV
-315 AQRRKCAGEL
+315 TQRRECAGEL

-361 TDLYRVM
+361 TDLYSVM

-374 KKLEDSGVKSAYKGR
+374 KKLEDSGEKSAYKGR
-389 KEETLFTTEEEC
+389 KEETFFATEEEC

-409 ALLGDKAKIG
+409 ALLGDKVKIG

-433 DIVKKK
+433 DIVKNK
-439 WKVANPNTPALIRFL
+439 WKVAYPNAPALVRFL

>member
-117 YSMDTC
+117 YSMDNC

-153 VKRANLSSTEGCSCG
+153 VKRANLSSTEVCSCG

-173 EGCSCGDLH
+173 EGCSC
-182 SAEVSSC
+182 
-189 SDLHSMKVTSCSD
+189 SD
-202 LDSVEVTKLRE
+202 LDSNEVTKLRE
-213 AFMDCAERMV
+213 SFMDCAGRMV

-268 AERKAADTT
+268 AERTAADTT

-308 AIGKMKV
+308 AIGRMKV
-315 AQRRKCAGEL
+315 AQRRKCACEL
-325 KEWLRTMTSL
+325 KEWLRTMASL

-374 KKLEDSGVKSAYKGR
+374 KKLEDSGEKSAYKGR